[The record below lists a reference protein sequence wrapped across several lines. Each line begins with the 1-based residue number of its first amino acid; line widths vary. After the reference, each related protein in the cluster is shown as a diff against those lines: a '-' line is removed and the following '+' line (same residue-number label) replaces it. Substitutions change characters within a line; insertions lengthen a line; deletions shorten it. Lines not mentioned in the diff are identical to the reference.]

1 MPMAQRSEAN
11 SQTAASSPSE
21 LAGSQA
27 ASIADAI
34 AAGSAAGGVEPYV
47 KQLLAAAGPTAG
59 VQDKDEES
67 ATRLAAAVIEAL
79 TAQKPDLLAPHIES
93 LIRVLTSAAPG
104 SSPGAHASAHCL
116 PVLARVVPA
125 KVAKHLKGMQAMLP
139 AGTAVAQ
146 DGLVRTF
153 VALCVASVTYQK
165 RLIDSFEMALRTAS
179 VQQLPAW
186 VEHILPALKGEP
198 YAQARAV
205 VEQRLLDPELPRELA
220 QGVADFLGIKLRPL
234 PERR

>member
-1 MPMAQRSEAN
+1 MAQRSEAN
-11 SQTAASSPSE
+11 SQTAASSPSHRPG
-21 LAGSQA
+21 AQA
-27 ASIADAI
+27 ATIADDL
-34 AAGSAAGGVEPYV
+34 AAGTSALGVEHYV
-47 KQLLAAAGPTAG
+47 AQLGASDETAAALAAE
-59 VQDKDEES
+59 V
-67 ATRLAAAVIEAL
+67 LEAL
-79 TAQKPDLLAPHIES
+79 TARKPELLAPHIES
-93 LIRVLTSAAPG
+93 LVKVLTSG
-104 SSPGAHASAHCL
+104 SQGPGARGSAQCL

-125 KVAKHLKGMQAMLP
+125 KVAKQLKTMQGALP
-139 AGTAVAQ
+139 AGTQVAQ

-179 VQQLPAW
+179 AHQLPAW

-205 VEQRLLDPELPRELA
+205 VEQRLPDPGLPRDVA
-220 QGVADFLGIKLRPL
+220 QRVADFLGIKLRPL